1 MSNIA
6 EQLIRATL
14 SKFEADRQEALAVIE
29 LFLNHPVGVA
39 EHPTV
44 IEELVK
50 ATERLASA
58 EESMEALKRS
68 FLVSEPEFEPE
79 FDEEE

>member
-44 IEELVK
+44 IEELAK
-50 ATERLASA
+50 ATANLASA
-58 EESMEALKRS
+58 EESMEALKRN
-68 FLVSEPEFEPE
+68 FLVAEPEFERE

>member
-68 FLVSEPEFEPE
+68 FLVAEPEFEPE

>member
-44 IEELVK
+44 IAELAK
-50 ATERLASA
+50 ATGNLATA
-58 EESMEALKRS
+58 EDSMEALKRN
-68 FLVSEPEFEPE
+68 FLVSEPE
-79 FDEEE
+79 DNEEE